1 MRYLQFDR
9 LAADRHNFRAK
20 LDADGVAGV
29 LLEPAFDEVV
39 EEARLSRPCRTNDE
53 KFEEVVVRVAVVACG
68 PAASAA
74 GGVGTRIHSRPR
86 SLHSVVLL
94 LAG

>member
-53 KFEEVVVRVAVVACG
+53 KFEEVVVRVVVVARD
-68 PAASAA
+68 PSAA
-74 GGVGTRIHSRPR
+74 GGVGTRIHSGPR
-86 SLHSVVLL
+86 SLHSVVLF